1 LAEIS
6 CNKDKCGKGE
16 LAAAEHLLSTC
27 SAPSQDI
34 KLLYNYGF
42 RSLSLQRYGTDLM
55 LNDLE
60 GVDDL

>member
-1 LAEIS
+1 MRNEQNRGLAEIS

-16 LAAAEHLLSTC
+16 LAAAEHLLSTY

-42 RSLSLQRYGTDLM
+42 RSLSLTEIRY
-55 LNDLE
+55 
-60 GVDDL
+60 